1 VRPAHP
7 GPLRGVGRGEAG
19 GDSSDSLQL
28 VSETNSESTPQE
40 RWTAVDRYITD
51 LLVPEDPALEAAQ
64 QASVDAGMPP
74 IAVTPNL
81 GKLLG
86 LLARIQ
92 GARTILE
99 LGTLGGYSTIWLA
112 RALPAG
118 GRLVTL
124 EADADYADLA
134 RENIARAGLAEAV
147 ELRVGAAL
155 ETLPELVAEGA
166 GPFDL
171 IFIDADKKNNPGY
184 FEWALQLS
192 RPGTLIIVDNVV
204 RAGAILDPDAD
215 DPTLG
220 NEGIRG
226 VRRFYEKLAAGTG
239 GGLIDAT
246 AIQTVG
252 SKGYDGFALAIVAG

>member
-1 VRPAHP
+1 MD
-7 GPLRGVGRGEAG
+7 RGETDRG
-19 GDSSDSLQL
+19 SSDSLD
-28 VSETNSESTPQE
+28 VVTETSSGSTPQE

-64 QASVDAGMPP
+64 QNTADAGMPP

-86 LLARIQ
+86 LLAQVR

-124 EADADYADLA
+124 EAEAEYAELA
-134 RENIARAGLAEAV
+134 RENIARAGLAEVV
-147 ELRVGAAL
+147 ELRVGPAL

-184 FEWALQLS
+184 FDWALQLS
-192 RPGTLIIVDNVV
+192 RPGTLIVVDNVV

-215 DPTLG
+215 DPTVG

-226 VRRFYEKLAAGTG
+226 VRLFFDRLAAEPRV
-239 GGLIDAT
+239 DAT

-252 SKGYDGFALAIVAG
+252 SKGYDGFALAIVTG